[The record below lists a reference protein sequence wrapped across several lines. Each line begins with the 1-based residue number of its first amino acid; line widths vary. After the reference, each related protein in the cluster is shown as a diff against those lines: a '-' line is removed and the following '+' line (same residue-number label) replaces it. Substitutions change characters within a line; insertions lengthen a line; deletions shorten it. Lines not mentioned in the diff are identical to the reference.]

1 MAHPIDPSR
10 FVETLRPA
18 LRQAAAIAS
27 ALEGRVWNEPKAG
40 EPRPAKAALTIA
52 DTAAQEALLVPLLER
67 FPEVGLEAEEDTASA
82 ARFSHDGPCRVVIDP
97 IDGTYHSYLGQ
108 RGPYAVMAG
117 LACEGRYEAAVVA
130 LPREGLFFDAVRGGG
145 AFASEAD
152 HEPSA
157 AAAGDG
163 GRVILVS
170 HELPEPVSARLAERG
185 WSVRPASGG
194 AVAVAPLVPG
204 VRAGLR
210 VAPGPSVSVRGR
222 IGLLIAR
229 EAGAAIVTAGGA
241 PFPDDLDTPCAS
253 VVVASDDETRHD
265 LAWALGEGTLV
276 QKFS

>member
-40 EPRPAKAALTIA
+40 EARPAKAALTIA

-82 ARFSHDGPCRVVIDP
+82 ARFSHGGPCRVVIDP
-97 IDGTYHSYLGQ
+97 IDGTYHSYLGG

-117 LACEGRYEAAVVA
+117 LAREGRYEAAVVA

-152 HEPSA
+152 GEPRA

-163 GRVILVS
+163 GRVVLVS

-185 WSVRPASGG
+185 WSARPASGG

-229 EAGAAIVTAGGA
+229 EAGAEIVTAGGA
-241 PFPDDLDTPCAS
+241 PFPDDLDTSCAC
-253 VVVASDDETRHD
+253 VVVASDDEARGD
-265 LAWALGEGTLV
+265 LVWALGA
-276 QKFS
+276 